1 MKHTCYNT
9 LCETRTMVVYNGKCV
24 NLKITTYK
32 VVFQTVEINNILV
45 GKIPI
50 VIVDIYNKK

>member
-1 MKHTCYNT
+1 
-9 LCETRTMVVYNGKCV
+9 MVVYNGKCV